1 MSIHWIHQQV
11 NGEKKSN
18 AMSSL
23 HYQLFLF
30 FCFYAAVQAPYREGD
45 IMLGGLFSVHQPPDK
60 PGSQC
65 GETNLRELGR
75 MQAMIF
81 AIERINNDTSLL
93 SNISLGYDIRDYCG
107 NLSKAARLVYKL
119 LTVDTCVN
127 VCQNAT
133 RKKAIISLIG
143 PYESST
149 ALFIGGILRML
160 NFSSI
165 SGSATSAEL
174 SSLAY
179 DHIFRT
185 APSDQFLA
193 KAMVDLV
200 THFNWS
206 YVAVVGLDNS
216 YGRNGAWAV
225 VSEST
230 SRRSSFCIALT
241 EFVRHESLNLSI
253 GNIVRKL
260 KQMDNIR
267 VVILWLYKNYQTK
280 FLAEVQRQNLTGR
293 VWILSEIHLTS
304 TLPVKGIL
312 ESSLGFQF
320 HKFSDSGFK
329 EYLKDILVKERD
341 DRSFSEWNHITS
353 EKWKFLKNMKCVHRQ
368 IEQCSNELIKEV
380 YSSYVPYIIDAVYAV
395 AHALDIFNRNFSYD
409 ETKDR
414 AKLQIA
420 NSFDVQKLL
429 GRVSFDGLTGKIKF
443 DRFGDRS
450 SAYYDIFSFKN
461 VPNGDVESVKMVLI
475 GEWKNSKRNKTRLI
489 FHEALNWTTTS
500 GRPPKSE
507 CSEQCPPGTR
517 KSFTSPCCWQCLPC
531 LGGTI
536 SPSAG
541 SESCSECPSGTM
553 SNQAKTECVALP
565 SANIS
570 YSSASGIVI
579 LTFATLGVV
588 VTLLCLAA
596 LHKFWNSPIVK
607 ASNRELSLVLLLA
620 ILSLLSLAFID
631 VSVSTNTICMIIYPL
646 RYLTYNFCLSI
657 LLVKA
662 LLISSAFQ
670 VPILTSLEFTSL
682 PNKAQVG
689 IVIASLTPLL
699 SVLLPWM
706 LLDPPSIKEH
716 IHPKRYTFNECKA
729 YSSSVGK
736 SLFLVTCFYIFF
748 QMLLSS
754 FCAFKIRNVPENFS
768 EAKRI
773 AFSTY
778 IFLFSLLC
786 YHPVELCLDG
796 WYVTVVDCVATL
808 LSAYGFLCCLFLP
821 KMYILF
827 FRQEMNDV
835 NAIRQE
841 VTQFSVRSGFVRAN
855 RAFDSFN

>member
-1 MSIHWIHQQV
+1 MFLRLVHQQV
-11 NGEKKSN
+11 NGENKGI

-23 HYQLFLF
+23 HHHLFLF
-30 FCFYAAVQAPYREGD
+30 LCFYAAVQAPYSEGD
-45 IMLGGLFSVHQPPDK
+45 IMLGGLFSVHQVPDW
-60 PGSQC
+60 PASRF
-65 GETNLRELGR
+65 EEIYLRGLGR

-93 SNISLGYDIRDYCG
+93 SNISLGYDIRDYGG
-107 NLSKAARLVYKL
+107 NLSKAAGLIYQL
-119 LTVDTCVN
+119 LTVDSCVN
-127 VCQNAT
+127 LSQNAP

-143 PYESST
+143 PNESRT
-149 ALFIGGILRML
+149 ALFIGGFLRML
-160 NFSSI
+160 NVSSI
-165 SGSATSAEL
+165 TGTATSTEL
-174 SSLAY
+174 SSFTYKHLY
-179 DHIFRT
+179 RT
-185 APSDQFLA
+185 VPSDKFLA
-193 KAMVDLV
+193 KAMVDLI
-200 THFNWS
+200 THFNWG
-206 YVAVVGLDNS
+206 YVAVVGQDDS
-216 YGRNGAWAV
+216 YGRSGAWAV
-225 VSEST
+225 VSESS
-230 SRRSSFCIALT
+230 SRKSSFCIALT
-241 EFVRHESLNLSI
+241 EFIRLESPHLSV
-253 GNIVRKL
+253 GNIVKKL
-260 KQMDNIR
+260 KQMDNVK
-267 VVILWLYKNYQTK
+267 VVILWLYENYQTK

-368 IEQCSNELIKEV
+368 IEQCSNELIKEI

-475 GEWKNSKRNKTRLI
+475 GEWKTSKRNETRLI
-489 FHEALNWTTTS
+489 FHEALNWTTKS

-517 KSFTSPCCWQCLPC
+517 KSSTSPCCWQCLPC
-531 LGGTI
+531 LGETI
-536 SPSAG
+536 SSSAG
-541 SESCSECPSGTM
+541 SESCRECPNGTI
-553 SNQAKTECVALP
+553 SNPANTECVALP

-570 YSSASGIVI
+570 YTNITGIVI
-579 LTFATLGVV
+579 LTFGSLGVV
-588 VTLLCLAA
+588 VTLFCLAA
-596 LHKFWNSPIVK
+596 LCKFWNSPIVK
-607 ASNRELSLVLLLA
+607 ASNRELSLSLLLT
-620 ILSLLSLAFID
+620 ILASFSLVYID
-631 VSVSTNTICMIIYPL
+631 VFKTTNTICMIIYPL
-646 RYLTYNFCLSI
+646 RYLTYNICLST
-657 LLVKA
+657 LLVKV
-662 LLISSAFQ
+662 LLISCAFR
-670 VPILTSLEFTSL
+670 VPIMTSLELTSL

-689 IVIASLTPLL
+689 IIIAFLAPLL
-699 SVLLPWM
+699 SVLMPWL
-706 LLDPPSIKEH
+706 LLDPPFNFQH
-716 IHPKRYTFNECKA
+716 IYPKRYTFNECKA

-736 SLFLVTCFYIFF
+736 SLFLATCFYIFF

-754 FCAFKIRNVPENFS
+754 FCAFKIRKIPENFS

-773 AFSTY
+773 AFSMY

-786 YHPVELCLDG
+786 YHPVELSLNG
-796 WYVTVVDCVATL
+796 WYVTVVDCVTTL

-827 FRQEMNDV
+827 FRPEINDV
-835 NAIRQE
+835 NGIRQE
-841 VTQFSVRSGFVRAN
+841 VTQFSFTSGCVRVN
-855 RAFDSFN
+855 RTFDSSN

>member
-1 MSIHWIHQQV
+1 MFLRLVHQQV
-11 NGEKKSN
+11 NGEKKSI

-23 HYQLFLF
+23 HYHLFLF
-30 FCFYAAVQAPYREGD
+30 LCFYAAVQAQYREGD
-45 IMLGGLFSVHQPPDK
+45 IMLGGLFSVHQVPYW
-60 PGSQC
+60 PGSRF
-65 GETNLRELGR
+65 EEIYLRGLGR

-93 SNISLGYDIRDYCG
+93 SNISLGYDIRDYGG
-107 NLSKAARLVYKL
+107 NLSKAAGLIYQL
-119 LTVDTCVN
+119 LTVDSCVN
-127 VCQNAT
+127 LSQIAP

-143 PYESST
+143 PNESRT
-149 ALFIGGILRML
+149 ALFIGGFLRML
-160 NFSSI
+160 NVSSI
-165 SGSATSAEL
+165 TGTATSTEL
-174 SSLAY
+174 SSFTYKHLY
-179 DHIFRT
+179 RT
-185 APSDQFLA
+185 VPSDKFLA
-193 KAMVDLV
+193 KAMVDLI
-200 THFNWS
+200 THFNWG
-206 YVAVVGLDNS
+206 YVAVVGQDDS
-216 YGRNGAWAV
+216 YGRSGAWAV
-225 VSEST
+225 VSESS
-230 SRRSSFCIALT
+230 SRKSSFCIALT
-241 EFVRHESLNLSI
+241 EFIRLESPHLSV
-253 GNIVRKL
+253 GNIVKKL
-260 KQMDNIR
+260 KQMDNVK
-267 VVILWLYKNYQTK
+267 VVILWLYENYQTK

-329 EYLKDILVKERD
+329 EYLKEILVKERD
-341 DRSFSEWNHITS
+341 DRNFSEWNHITS

-368 IEQCSNELIKEV
+368 IEQCSNELIKEI

-489 FHEALNWTTTS
+489 FHEALNWTTKS

-517 KSFTSPCCWQCLPC
+517 KSSTSPCCWQCLPC
-531 LGGTI
+531 LGETI
-536 SPSAG
+536 SSSAG
-541 SESCSECPSGTM
+541 SESCRECPNGTI
-553 SNQAKTECVALP
+553 SNPANTECVALP

-570 YSSASGIVI
+570 YTNITGIVI
-579 LTFATLGVV
+579 LTFGTLGVV
-588 VTLLCLAA
+588 VTLFCLAA
-596 LHKFWNSPIVK
+596 LCKFWNSPIVK
-607 ASNRELSLVLLLA
+607 ASNRELSLSLLLT
-620 ILSLLSLAFID
+620 ILASFSLVYID
-631 VSVSTNTICMIIYPL
+631 VFKTTNTICMIIYPL
-646 RYLTYNFCLSI
+646 RYLTYNICLST
-657 LLVKA
+657 LLVKV
-662 LLISSAFQ
+662 LLISCAFQ
-670 VPILTSLEFTSL
+670 VPIMTSFELTSL
-682 PNKAQVG
+682 PNKVQVG
-689 IVIASLTPLL
+689 IVIAFLAPLL
-699 SVLLPWM
+699 SVLMPWL
-706 LLDPPSIKEH
+706 LLDPPFNFQH
-716 IHPKRYTFNECKA
+716 IYPKRYTFNECKA

-736 SLFLVTCFYIFF
+736 SLFLATCFYIFF
-748 QMLLSS
+748 QMLVSS
-754 FCAFKIRNVPENFS
+754 VCAFKIRKIPENFS

-773 AFSTY
+773 AFSMY

-786 YHPVELCLDG
+786 YHPVELSLNG
-796 WYVTVVDCVATL
+796 WYVTVVDCVTTL

-827 FRQEMNDV
+827 FRQEINDV
-835 NAIRQE
+835 NGIRQE
-841 VTQFSVRSGFVRAN
+841 VTQFSFTSGCVRVN
-855 RAFDSFN
+855 RTFDSSN